1 MTDENG
7 VAALEMKRGESVD
20 LTGPWQRHGAD
31 WDAAVIRSSDSRS
44 SSPQLTKSPLL
55 PRGGQV
61 FLARLVVKQVD
72 DDVPHGRTPLF
83 DPRMLIPGDCF
94 RASSRARKNGFVGTT
109 ELFRRHGRVKPL
121 HGTASGNPV
130 YPARASAKSFGWT
143 RPTVRAAK
151 LASRSNAP

>member
-31 WDAAVIRSSDSRS
+31 WDAAVIQSSDSRS

-55 PRGGQV
+55 PRAGQV

-83 DPRMLIPGDCF
+83 DPGMLIPGDCF
-94 RASSRARKNGFVGTT
+94 RVSSQARKMASSAPLNCFVAM
-109 ELFRRHGRVKPL
+109 EE
-121 HGTASGNPV
+121 
-130 YPARASAKSFGWT
+130 
-143 RPTVRAAK
+143 
-151 LASRSNAP
+151 